1 MLIWG
6 NFSWD
11 CDRLC
16 SLPDPLPSHRSH
28 RTHGTWPD
36 HKNLGMEGPEGIC
49 SKLIK
54 FKVDSVDVVYIQTL
68 WGKEKKHKK
77 TATDVPGQVPGER
90 TCCWSDF
97 KSQTRRLTPLTPQTS
112 CRSQNQPDS
121 LDHWKI
127 ERLPPLRNHPGPVL
141 SQCSDLLRFTGS
153 KLT

>member
-1 MLIWG
+1 
-6 NFSWD
+6 
-11 CDRLC
+11 
-16 SLPDPLPSHRSH
+16 
-28 RTHGTWPD
+28 
-36 HKNLGMEGPEGIC
+36 
-49 SKLIK
+49 
-54 FKVDSVDVVYIQTL
+54 L
-68 WGKEKKHKK
+68 WGKEKKTTK

-97 KSQTRRLTPLTPQTS
+97 KSQTRRLTPQTS

-141 SQCSDLLRFTGS
+141 SQCSDLHRFTGS